1 MVKASFPDP
10 STVQDQL
17 LEFER
22 TIAGLQNL
30 GADILEE
37 MRSLHDAMVRLIE
50 LEPEP
55 LTLAAACA
63 SLQSHAKGGDT
74 SQASDHTES
83 SSLERLRILSNEM
96 HRINEQVTRAF
107 ARLQVRMGKPRALV
121 ANLQALDE
129 FLIGLPEVSEKL
141 TKLCNENG

>member
-1 MVKASFPDP
+1 MVKASFPAP

-55 LTLAAACA
+55 LSLAAACA
-63 SLQSHAKGGDT
+63 SLQSHAKGDDT
-74 SQASDHTES
+74 SQASDHTEP
-83 SSLERLRILSNEM
+83 SSLERLRILSNEV
-96 HRINEQVTRAF
+96 HRIDEQAERVF
-107 ARLQVRMGKPRALV
+107 ARIHVRATEVRASV
-121 ANLQALDE
+121 AGLRALDE
-129 FLIGLPEVSEKL
+129 VLTGLSRVRETSTTLGDEM
-141 TKLCNENG
+141 G